1 MLNGK
6 KIVLGVTG
14 GIAAYKCVDL
24 ASRLRKKGA
33 EVHVIL
39 TRGAQNFVTETAMRE
54 ISGNPVI
61 TSMWGEIHNY
71 DVEHIALATLADVVL
86 IAPATANVIAKAAA
100 GIADDMLTTT
110 VLATR
115 APIFFAPAMNSNMYE
130 NPVTQQNITTLQQR
144 GWQLIPPAS
153 GHLACGTSG
162 IGRMPE
168 PAELVEVL
176 ENYFIGEGGSVESA
190 DGNTMDNTMGNTMG
204 NIMGSTMQ
212 GLKLLVTAAG
222 TREPIDPVRYIG
234 NRSSGKMGYAIAEA
248 AARLGAEVT
257 LISGPSALQP
267 PAGVEFFGVESAR
280 EMRQLVQERFPA
292 CDIVI
297 KAAAVADYRVK
308 NVSDQKIKKND
319 AELTLVLEKNPDILK
334 ELGEMK
340 QPHQTLVGF
349 AAETQNLLQYA
360 KGKLEKKNLDMIVAN
375 DVSKPQAGFNVDTN
389 LIKLLK
395 RDGSI
400 EELPLM
406 SKKELAYIILDRVM
420 KLRK

>member
-176 ENYFIGEGGSVESA
+176 ENYFAGEGGSVESA
-190 DGNTMDNTMGNTMG
+190 DGNTMDNTMG
-204 NIMGSTMQ
+204 STMQ
-212 GLKLLVTAAG
+212 GLKILVTAAG

-406 SKKELAYIILDRVM
+406 SKKELAYIILERVM

>member
-168 PAELVEVL
+168 PAELVKVL

-190 DGNTMDNTMGNTMG
+190 DGNTMDSTMGN
-204 NIMGSTMQ
+204 TMQ

-400 EELPLM
+400 EELSLM

>member
-100 GIADDMLTTT
+100 GIADGMLTTT

-176 ENYFIGEGGSVESA
+176 ENYFAGEGGSVESA
-190 DGNTMDNTMGNTMG
+190 DGNTMDNTMG

>member
-39 TRGAQNFVTETAMRE
+39 TRGARNFVTETAMRE

-71 DVEHIALATLADVVL
+71 DVEHIALANLADVVL

-176 ENYFIGEGGSVESA
+176 ENYFAGEGGSVESA
-190 DGNTMDNTMGNTMG
+190 DGNTMDNTMG

-395 RDGSI
+395 SDGSI

-420 KLRK
+420 KLRM

>member
-176 ENYFIGEGGSVESA
+176 ENYFAGEGGSVESA
-190 DGNTMDNTMGNTMG
+190 DGNTMDNTMGN
-204 NIMGSTMQ
+204 IIGSTMQ

-360 KGKLEKKNLDMIVAN
+360 QGKLEKKNLDMIVAN

-420 KLRK
+420 KLRM

>member
-39 TRGAQNFVTETAMRE
+39 TRGAQNFVTETSMRE

-86 IAPATANVIAKAAA
+86 IAPATANVLAKAAA

-168 PAELVEVL
+168 PAELVEGL
-176 ENYFIGEGGSVESA
+176 ENYFAGEGGSVESA
-190 DGNTMDNTMGNTMG
+190 DGNTMDNT
-204 NIMGSTMQ
+204 MGSTMQ

-257 LISGPSALQP
+257 LISGPSFLQP

>member
-176 ENYFIGEGGSVESA
+176 ENYFAGEGGSVESA
-190 DGNTMDNTMGNTMG
+190 DGNTMDNTMGN
-204 NIMGSTMQ
+204 IIGSTMQ

-420 KLRK
+420 KLRM

>member
-176 ENYFIGEGGSVESA
+176 ENYFAGEGGSVESA
-190 DGNTMDNTMGNTMG
+190 DGNTMDNTMG

-248 AARLGAEVT
+248 AARLGAEVM

>member
-176 ENYFIGEGGSVESA
+176 ENYFAGEGGSVESA
-190 DGNTMDNTMGNTMG
+190 DGNTMDST
-204 NIMGSTMQ
+204 MGSTMQ
-212 GLKLLVTAAG
+212 GLKILVTAAG

-360 KGKLEKKNLDMIVAN
+360 QGKLEKKNLDMIVAN